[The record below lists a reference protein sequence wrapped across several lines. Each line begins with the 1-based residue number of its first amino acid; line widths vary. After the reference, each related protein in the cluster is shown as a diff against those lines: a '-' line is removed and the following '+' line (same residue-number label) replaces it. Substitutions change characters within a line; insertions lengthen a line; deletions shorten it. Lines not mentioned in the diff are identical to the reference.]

1 MENNNTEQVGMN
13 KYVTVYETVY
23 GYIELGSS
31 PTMEEAL
38 KFADSFETRF
48 NDDGDVVFYGELVNV
63 VTRDEMDER
72 NEEAYLEYWDTM
84 KAFSG

>member
-23 GYIELGSS
+23 GYIELASS